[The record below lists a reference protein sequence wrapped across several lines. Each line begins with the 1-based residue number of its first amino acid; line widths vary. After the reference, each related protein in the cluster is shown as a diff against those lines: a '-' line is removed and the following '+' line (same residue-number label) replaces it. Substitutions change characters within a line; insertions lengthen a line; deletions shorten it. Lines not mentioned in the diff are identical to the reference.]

1 MIEEEG
7 NIELTTFCE
16 ETPRYTVFV
25 VVTLSLTDY
34 FMPVGV
40 VSSAAKRTDTEIIN
54 RIIID
59 KNFFIS
65 NTHY

>member
-25 VVTLSLTDY
+25 VVTLSLTDSC
-34 FMPVGV
+34 MPVGV
-40 VSSAAKRTDTEIIN
+40 VSSEEKRNDIEVIN
-54 RIIID
+54 KIKINKI
-59 KNFFIS
+59 FFILY
-65 NTHY
+65 TH